1 MSGTIQDWEDRRKE
15 AEVLEALTSAF
26 HEHVDVLVN
35 RYGDLWAV
43 RPITIQ
49 AQEFLSDWAGEIDPS
64 TLCFG
69 TYTLPV
75 ERQYIVGLVDELH
88 DAGFVLR

>member
-15 AEVLEALTSAF
+15 AEVLDALTAAF
-26 HEHVDVLVN
+26 DERVDVLFN
-35 RYGDLWAV
+35 RYGNLWAV

-49 AQEFLSDWAGEIDPS
+49 AQEFLSEWAGEIDPEA
-64 TLCFG
+64 LCFG
-69 TYTLPV
+69 RYTLPV
-75 ERQYIVGLVDELH
+75 EREYIVGLVDELL